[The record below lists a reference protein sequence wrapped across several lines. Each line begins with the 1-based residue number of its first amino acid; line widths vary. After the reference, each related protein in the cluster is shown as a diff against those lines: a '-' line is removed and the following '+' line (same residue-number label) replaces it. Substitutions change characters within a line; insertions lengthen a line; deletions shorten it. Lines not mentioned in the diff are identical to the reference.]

1 MEILTTKRKKTL
13 NFYNKYK
20 NFDFEEINDM
30 MIDVFENIINNFS
43 GEMTNTLTKELIFLM
58 KNQTKQIE
66 ELHKDMGILKKDI
79 ILKLYDIKNEN
90 IDNIKLF
97 ILNNDNENVKRIT
110 DKIEQEHLKL
120 IKEVIPKNNILF
132 FEQYEN
138 IMRLFKEEL
147 KNLNHSDS
155 IELKYTNLLKNLEL
169 SLLYNIN
176 NSELRIQNI
185 ILDKN
190 TDINNNI
197 NEIKTNTINQ
207 QNTNIEIVNKLN
219 QHLHK
224 YNNSSLKGNIS
235 ENYIESLLNN
245 IYKSAEIKR
254 MTDKSKS
261 GDFIM
266 TKNNISI
273 LFEIKNYS
281 RNVPTEEVNKFI
293 RDINEQNIC
302 GIMLSISSG
311 ISNKYNFQID
321 ITNNNNVCLYIHDVN
336 FESDKIKLGV
346 DIIDNLYS
354 KLKLKSSSNEI
365 SINNETLDVI
375 NKEYQLYLNK
385 RDTAINFT
393 KDSFKKIIQHIEDM
407 ELINLN
413 NLLSK
418 TYSFINTNAL
428 ECDICKK
435 FIGSNNKSLAMHK
448 KKCKINNEIKQNIN
462 KNK

>member
-1 MEILTTKRKKTL
+1 
-13 NFYNKYK
+13 
-20 NFDFEEINDM
+20 
-30 MIDVFENIINNFS
+30 
-43 GEMTNTLTKELIFLM
+43 MTNTITKELIYLM
-58 KNQTKQIE
+58 KDQTKQII
-66 ELHKDMGILKKDI
+66 ELQKEMDIMKSHI

-97 ILNNDNENVKRIT
+97 ILNNDNENFKRIT
-110 DKIEQEHLKL
+110 DKIEKENLKL
-120 IKEVIPKNNILF
+120 IEEFIPKNNISF

-147 KNLNHSDS
+147 KNENQLEN
-155 IELKYTNLLKNLEL
+155 IELKYNNLLKNLESTL
-169 SLLYNIN
+169 ICNIN

-185 ILDKN
+185 ILNKN
-190 TDINNNI
+190 NDINNHI
-197 NEIKTNTINQ
+197 NEIKSNTLNQ

-219 QHLHK
+219 QHLDK
-224 YNNSSLKGNIS
+224 YNNSSLKGKIS

-254 MTDKSKS
+254 VTDKFKS

-266 TKNNISI
+266 KRDNISI

-281 RNVPTEEVNKFI
+281 KNVPTEEVNKFI

-311 ISNKYNFQID
+311 ICNKYNYQID
-321 ITNNNNVCLYIHDVN
+321 ITTTNNLCVYIHDVN
-336 FESDKIKLGV
+336 FEPDKIKLGV
-346 DIIDNLYS
+346 DIIDNIYS
-354 KLKLKSSSNEI
+354 KLRLNPKSNDI
-365 SINNETLDVI
+365 SINNETLDII
-375 NKEYQLYLNK
+375 NKEYQSYLTK
-385 RDTAINFT
+385 RNIAIKFT
-393 KDSFKKIIQHIEDM
+393 NDSLKKIIQHIEDM

-435 FIGSNNKSLAMHK
+435 FIGSNNKSLTMHK
-448 KKCKINNEIKQNIN
+448 KKCKINNENKQNTKTNLSIIN
-462 KNK
+462 K

>member
-1 MEILTTKRKKTL
+1 
-13 NFYNKYK
+13 
-20 NFDFEEINDM
+20 
-30 MIDVFENIINNFS
+30 
-43 GEMTNTLTKELIFLM
+43 M
-58 KNQTKQIE
+58 KNQQ
-66 ELHKDMGILKKDI
+66 
-79 ILKLYDIKNEN
+79 
-90 IDNIKLF
+90 
-97 ILNNDNENVKRIT
+97 
-110 DKIEQEHLKL
+110 
-120 IKEVIPKNNILF
+120 
-132 FEQYEN
+132 
-138 IMRLFKEEL
+138 
-147 KNLNHSDS
+147 
-155 IELKYTNLLKNLEL
+155 
-169 SLLYNIN
+169 
-176 NSELRIQNI
+176 NS
-185 ILDKN
+185 
-190 TDINNNI
+190 
-197 NEIKTNTINQ
+197 
-207 QNTNIEIVNKLN
+207 NIEIVNKLN
-219 QHLHK
+219 QHLDK
-224 YNNSSLKGNIS
+224 YSNSSLKGNIS

-462 KNK
+462 KNKYLFFLLLLYNKLLYL